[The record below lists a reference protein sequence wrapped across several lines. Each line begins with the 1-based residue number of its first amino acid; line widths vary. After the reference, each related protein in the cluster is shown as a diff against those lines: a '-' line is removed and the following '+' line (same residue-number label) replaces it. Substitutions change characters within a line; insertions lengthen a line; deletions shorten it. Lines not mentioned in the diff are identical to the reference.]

1 MPVYTYNQETIEIMT
16 SIEDLTIADMDRP
29 EVALRLRVEVI
40 DDLIAKA
47 IPMPD
52 LEDPAAVRHY
62 FERAHEVALPQLKEF
77 VRARCESYLEDLK

>member
-1 MPVYTYNQETIEIMT
+1 MT
-16 SIEDLTIADMDRP
+16 SREDLTIADMDRP

-77 VRARCESYLEDLK
+77 VRARCDSYLKDLK